1 MAKLNL
7 SSIQTSKLALTPQLQ
22 NAIKLLQYSAIELN
36 QEIQNIF
43 ESNPLI
49 EKDDICEDFE
59 EDDCQIHYSH
69 YEDFSVNQNKNLIST
84 SEIIEKT
91 TSDESSLQDYL
102 LWQVQL
108 LNISDKDKKIAE
120 SIVDYINEDGYLIKE
135 IFEIFDDIFL
145 NSDITLDEIIAVQHL
160 LQNLDPVGTCTQNI
174 QESLVIQLQNYES
187 HKDIVPTAII
197 IVTEFFEDYTNN
209 NRNSI
214 ISNLNLNEDKYNL
227 IDNIIKNQSARPGS
241 KFSSKK
247 DFEYIM
253 PDVKIFKKN
262 SEWII
267 QSNKLISPNIRINE
281 KYVEYSNEKISSED
295 RDYLKSNLQEAKLF
309 IKNIKYRN
317 DTLMKLSKCILRKQL
332 NFFENGKEDLI
343 PLNLKEIAQDI
354 EVHESTVS
362 RLTSGKYME
371 TPYGVFELKYFFSSS
386 VTNKTGKKISSQS
399 IKEKIK
405 KIIKS
410 ENKSKPFSDQ
420 KISQILK
427 DDNINVARR
436 TVTKYRESL
445 NFESSSER
453 KTK

>member
-22 NAIKLLQYSAIELN
+22 NAIKLLQYSATELN
-36 QEIQNIF
+36 QEIQKIF

-49 EKDDICEDFE
+49 EKEDVCEDFE
-59 EDDCQIHYSH
+59 EDECQIHYSH
-69 YEDFSVNQNKNLIST
+69 YQDYDNHANKNLIST

-91 TSDESSLQDYL
+91 TSEESSLQDYL

-108 LNISDKDKKIAE
+108 LNISEKDKKIAE
-120 SIVDYINEDGYLIKE
+120 SIIDYINEDGYLIKE
-135 IFEIFDDIFL
+135 IFEIFDDIYL
-145 NSDITLDEIIAVQHL
+145 NSDITCDEIIAVQHL
-160 LQNLDPVGTCTQNI
+160 LQNLDPVGTCTKDI

-187 HKDIVPTAII
+187 DKDIITSAII
-197 IVTEFFEDYTNN
+197 IINEFFDDYTNN

-227 IDNIIKNQSARPGS
+227 IHNLIQKQSARPGN

-247 DFEYIM
+247 DFDYII
-253 PDVKIFKKN
+253 PDLKIFKKN
-262 SEWII
+262 SEWVI

-295 RDYLKSNLQEAKLF
+295 KDYLKSNLQEAKLF

-317 DTLMKLSKCILRKQL
+317 DTLMKLSKCILKKQL
-332 NFFENGKEDLI
+332 NFFNNGTEYLV

-354 EVHESTVS
+354 DVHESTVS

-386 VTNKTGKKISSQS
+386 ITNKIGKKISSQS

-410 ENKSKPFSDQ
+410 ENKLKPFSDE

-427 DDNINVARR
+427 DVNINVARR

-445 NFESSSER
+445 NLESSSNR